1 MSGFFAFPLVIFFIF
16 VARVCLFL
24 HYRSKGKTAQGLS
37 HEDTQLLKAMTERA
51 DKMQRRVET
60 LEKILD
66 AESPS
71 WRER

>member
-16 VARVCLFL
+16 VAPLWLFL
-24 HYRSKGKTAQGLS
+24 HYRSKGKTTQGLS
-37 HEDTQLLKAMTERA
+37 HEDTQLLKTMTERA